1 MLLNSFSFLFLFL
14 PVALFFFYLA
24 GSSRFQLAIPWLAGI
39 SLTFYAFFG
48 WALTVLLVG
57 SIIMNYAL
65 GMLLNDNSPNNRKR
79 AKLTLFF
86 GIICNIGVLIFFKYF
101 DIFGG
106 TRPSAFTIDLRP
118 NLIMPL
124 ALSFFTFQQI
134 MYLVE
139 TWRGKL
145 KDTKFLHHFLYIT
158 FFPQLLI
165 GPIVRPSEFFPQLKD
180 KNVFHIDA
188 ARFATGLTLISFGLF
203 KKVIL
208 ADGISRYANSAFDAA
223 AQGAILSLE
232 EAWSGTLSFT
242 LQIYFDFSGYSDMA
256 VGLGYL
262 FGFRLPINFNS
273 PYKASSLISFWH
285 RWHITLSQFVR
296 DYIYIPFG
304 GNRHGSLRRSVNII
318 KIMLLAGIWHGAGA
332 TFIIWGGAHGIGLVI
347 NHYWQDLRKSLGHS
361 LKNEN
366 FFSKIT
372 ARIVTFL
379 TVTVLW
385 VFFRAENLDSALSIF
400 QSLLGMHTPP
410 DPDFNNVKISEDRLW
425 FFLLII
431 WFAPNTKEIMFE
443 HSDENKKLDPL
454 QQSPES
460 KKRWYHWH
468 PNQLWAALTA
478 LLFIICILE
487 LTQSREFIYFQF

>member
-1 MLLNSFSFLFLFL
+1 
-14 PVALFFFYLA
+14 
-24 GSSRFQLAIPWLAGI
+24 
-39 SLTFYAFFG
+39 
-48 WALTVLLVG
+48 
-57 SIIMNYAL
+57 
-65 GMLLNDNSPNNRKR
+65 
-79 AKLTLFF
+79 
-86 GIICNIGVLIFFKYF
+86 
-101 DIFGG
+101 
-106 TRPSAFTIDLRP
+106 
-118 NLIMPL
+118 
-124 ALSFFTFQQI
+124 

-180 KNVFHIDA
+180 KNIFHIKA
-188 ARFATGLTLISFGLF
+188 EHFAIGLTLISFGLF

-223 AQGAILSLE
+223 AQGALLSLE
-232 EAWSGTLSFT
+232 EAWSGALSFT

-262 FGFRLPINFNS
+262 FGFRLPMNFES

-285 RWHITLSQFVR
+285 RWHMTLSQFVR

-304 GNRHGSLRRSVNII
+304 GNRYGSLRRSVNII
-318 KIMLLAGIWHGAGA
+318 KIMLIAGIWHGAGA

-347 NHYWQDLRKSLGHS
+347 NHYWQDFRKSLGHS

-366 FFSKIT
+366 FFSKVT
-372 ARIVTFL
+372 AHIVTFL

-410 DPDFNNVKISEDRLW
+410 DPDFNNIKISEDRLW

-443 HSDENKKLDPL
+443 HSDENKKLDAL

-460 KKRWYHWH
+460 KKRWYHWY
-468 PNQLWAALTA
+468 PNQWWAALTA
-478 LLFIICILE
+478 LLFIISILE
-487 LTQSREFIYFQF
+487 LTNSKGFIYFQF